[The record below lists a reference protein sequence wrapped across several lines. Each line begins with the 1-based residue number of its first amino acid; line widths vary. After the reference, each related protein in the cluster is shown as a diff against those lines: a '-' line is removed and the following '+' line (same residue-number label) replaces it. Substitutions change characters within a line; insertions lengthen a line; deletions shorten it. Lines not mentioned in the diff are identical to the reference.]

1 VYSGKYSIVWYLAS
15 RWDAGAFATYKERKM
30 AGSIEGKWD
39 IDSQGNK
46 VIWEITKDGDTWEA
60 YSTAMGQRQK
70 FDNFIMNGDTIVAGL
85 SMMGM
90 NIVMGGTYDP
100 ATDTIKG
107 TSKSSFGDTPF
118 VGTRME

>member
-1 VYSGKYSIVWYLAS
+1 
-15 RWDAGAFATYKERKM
+15 M

-46 VIWEITKDGDTWEA
+46 VIWEVVKNGDKWEA
-60 YSTAMGQRQK
+60 YSTAMGQRQL

-107 TSKSSFGDTPF
+107 TSKSAFGETPF
-118 VGTRME
+118 VGVRME

>member
-1 VYSGKYSIVWYLAS
+1 
-15 RWDAGAFATYKERKM
+15 M

-39 IDSQGNK
+39 IDSAGSK
-46 VIWEITKDGDTWEA
+46 IIWEINKVGDTWEA
-60 YSTAMGQRQK
+60 FSTAMGQRQK

-90 NIVMGGTYDP
+90 TIVMGGTYDH

-107 TSKSSFGDTPF
+107 TSKSSFGDSPF
-118 VGTRME
+118 QGVRME

>member
-1 VYSGKYSIVWYLAS
+1 
-15 RWDAGAFATYKERKM
+15 M